1 MKNKTLFFVFLYALL
16 GFSQQGKNIKLKEVI
31 NTAAT
36 IPKIEIDNLIY
47 SMRDRDQIIT
57 ELLTSDFWS
66 NSYRF
71 KLNLED
77 YETGKKYTYENNGKV
92 KVFINETE
100 LTRNHL
106 FKAFKNI
113 KKLLAY
119 TERIQIISEN
129 QIIKKNQPLT
139 TDNETGQIIIKT
151 QSENTPVTLIKI
163 KSELPIDT
171 KYNEKK
177 KKRKKTLA
185 DFEILSETEEVS
197 LDNRKEIVKT
207 VRLDNIEVVENI
219 EDDGTIYSP
228 QLINGEIVFKKNSKL
243 TRLNRKKERF
253 KKMGLNE
260 WGIDVNATTWSQA
273 LRGHLMG
280 KQTFVTSNGLP
291 LLFGVVSAGADQP
304 GPLWVIDGVYS
315 GTPPES
321 VRSMVD
327 VIREVNVLKFDGASK
342 YGSRGAA
349 GVIEI
354 NTSLNNESLGNYNRS
369 FEIKGKRN
377 RELIEEF
384 KKYEKQFIA
393 EGDKLRAEKKYFI
406 ELNDFEKSD
415 SIENLIAVLQFKS
428 YLFTANFAIN
438 NADYEV
444 APYLAVKK
452 IPDARLE
459 ILKSIKKEL
468 PDPIKK
474 TKYGRLFIKLLEN
487 RNNK

>member
-1 MKNKTLFFVFLYALL
+1 
-16 GFSQQGKNIKLKEVI
+16 
-31 NTAAT
+31 
-36 IPKIEIDNLIY
+36 
-47 SMRDRDQIIT
+47 
-57 ELLTSDFWS
+57 
-66 NSYRF
+66 
-71 KLNLED
+71 
-77 YETGKKYTYENNGKV
+77 
-92 KVFINETE
+92 
-100 LTRNHL
+100 
-106 FKAFKNI
+106 
-113 KKLLAY
+113 
-119 TERIQIISEN
+119 
-129 QIIKKNQPLT
+129 
-139 TDNETGQIIIKT
+139 
-151 QSENTPVTLIKI
+151 
-163 KSELPIDT
+163 
-171 KYNEKK
+171 
-177 KKRKKTLA
+177 
-185 DFEILSETEEVS
+185 
-197 LDNRKEIVKT
+197 
-207 VRLDNIEVVENI
+207 
-219 EDDGTIYSP
+219 
-228 QLINGEIVFKKNSKL
+228 
-243 TRLNRKKERF
+243 
-253 KKMGLNE
+253 
-260 WGIDVNATTWSQA
+260 
-273 LRGHLMG
+273 MG
-280 KQTFVTSNGLP
+280 KQTFVTPNGLP

-474 TKYGRLFIKLLEN
+474 TKYGRLFLKLLEN
-487 RNNK
+487 RKNK